1 MMRQLKERLQNIGEQ
16 LAARFSQAQ
25 MNRANDRYAAQV
37 ESDLETF
44 LKYLRNTK
52 SFDHSSRGRGNPEY
66 FNAIIP
72 NFGIARRMVVHLAN
86 APARQDIKFSLLTA
100 HESMIERDGRPD
112 HNLRLRYGF
121 NVLKQIEWMQQE
133 LRADGLEQ
141 DAGHQ
146 VLQDLKTHILKQ
158 HIKSLNEEIQ
168 NSPLRGSFSVSSMG
182 ISSASS
188 LHTWVDNCRLYEFE
202 DPEINAALISVF
214 ENVSKPS
221 RKQSADD
228 QYVQD
233 YINELKAKGVST
245 AASSPTTLAAQPA

>member
-1 MMRQLKERLQNIGEQ
+1 MLQLRERLHNIGDQ
-16 LAARFSQAQ
+16 LSARFAQAKI
-25 MNRANDRYAAQV
+25 NKAIDRYAAQV

-52 SFDHSSRGRGNPEY
+52 NFDHSSRGRGSPEY

-214 ENVSKPS
+214 ENVSMKY
-221 RKQSADD
+221 RDHNGAAK
-228 QYVQD
+228 YVQD
-233 YINELKAKGVST
+233 YIDELKAKGAKT
-245 AASSPTTLAAQPA
+245 ATPAPTAQPA